1 MEVVVTTGAI
11 GRAKLQLNHHHQQT
25 NTQFFY
31 RPDALP
37 VAQPTVSTHWRKI
50 SHGLAYPKLTRGL
63 PTLSLT
69 TNSSWLPW
77 GGLPC
82 LSSALL
88 CQYPCTAEKSRDSL
102 FETGTPAQTGTG
114 TLIVHLMDVNDNFPE
129 FAENYRPVVYENRP
143 PGQTVIRIIAEDRDT
158 RSNGPPFEFWLPCG
172 GGCPCPGNPSCADFS
187 FKFIPGVCYSFSRQS
202 SFFQVFPSVTC
213 FCLSVCFAVECSV
226 RGV

>member
-1 MEVVVTTGAI
+1 M
-11 GRAKLQLNHHHQQT
+11 
-25 NTQFFY
+25 
-31 RPDALP
+31 
-37 VAQPTVSTHWRKI
+37 STHWRKI

-82 LSSALL
+82 LSSALW
-88 CQYPCTAEKSRDSL
+88 CQYLCTAEKSRDSL

-187 FKFIPGVCYSFSRQS
+187 FKFIPGVLLFFSTVFLFSSFSICYLFLLEYVLCCWMFHAWSLMQA
-202 SFFQVFPSVTC
+202 C
-213 FCLSVCFAVECSV
+213 YAIKNMYLD
-226 RGV
+226 